1 MKAKYKLVYQ
11 RFSSA
16 FTFPVECTQLRRL
29 HSDHVPTLLW
39 ESLPSAWSN
48 GDKLQWFP
56 GDEKLNHPTKEWL
69 SCVWDYLRK
78 HFVTENELSKLENLP
93 LIPLDFTQ
101 YPVTLTRLK
110 KSSKI
115 VVRVLDED
123 HLEKRVGDLLK
134 DLGVMVMDC
143 CPSFVRSHPV
153 ALEKFVKRPTVRGVL
168 QAMHITSTE
177 MDKGMLSAILLEK
190 GREEKRALR
199 NFFAKAS
206 DFDAQEKDLLLC
218 LPLFEKLGSSEE
230 FVSQKQVF
238 NAAPEDACEFPVTP
252 RRDFIDTK
260 DEDARRMVRL
270 LDITTLTPSNFLLT
284 GVFPDVKEGRYSE
297 EEIDRLMDFVMKRYD
312 PLADGCNS
320 FEEKMKAL
328 SFVPT
333 KKGRVRAVDLFNP
346 RNDRLQD
353 IFVGEDV
360 FPTGRQYNDP
370 SVLLVLEK
378 LGMKSEDEISAQ
390 DLYLSALKVPQ
401 IPDMSTAKRKSKAIL
416 GCLERKPMEF
426 QQNVDEKPLGE
437 LLREVPWVCRVTKK
451 PDSFP
456 KSLLFWGEARE
467 ESKFCKPKEV
477 TSKENVNLIGTVK
490 PIVDA
495 ESSSQVAKYFAWDK
509 KPGALDV
516 VKHLEMVI
524 KHYKQKEKRRYMLVL
539 EETYSFLFTADHTD
553 VIEALK
559 EIANTSWIWNGDG
572 FSSPSTI
579 LAEKPSFDLAPYISF
594 LPSEMKQY
602 HGLFLKLG
610 MKEACDKLVFLR
622 VLHLMKKKYDRK
634 EDKFHPEDVKRDL
647 RLSINILNEVKPQDG
662 DRLPSEIQEQILI
675 PTYVEGDAFV
685 KLEPFE
691 DCVYR
696 EGEFIP
702 PDEDT
707 EYFFV
712 HRDVP
717 SSTAELLKVRTLT
730 NRILDPEELGE
741 EFGQEEKLTDRL
753 NRLLEDYTDGFAVA
767 KELIQ
772 NADDAGATE
781 VRFLYDERTN
791 ETAMTYLIDKG
802 MKECQGP
809 ALWVYNDAEFRDE
822 DFVNITK
829 LNGGTKERET
839 EKIGK
844 FGLGFNAVYNLTDV
858 PMFLSR
864 NYFVVF
870 DPHTLYLGKAI
881 RNKPGMRI
889 DIKKNTRLL
898 RDFRDQFKP
907 FDGIFGCNLEKGD
920 NSFQGT
926 LFRFPLRTRE
936 QAARSE
942 IKELYYS
949 HKEMKEFL
957 EMFLDRAKLL
967 LMFTQNVIC
976 VEIYRLPRSSCQN
989 TQPTL
994 LFKVNKSFSQTGIVR
1009 PLSVPVT
1016 LPATAK
1022 KLDADQ
1028 QRLLKQCNFLQAC
1041 SKVKKDAATHKV
1053 NPKAFPKSSIAVNIK
1068 CNITD
1073 PGLEF
1078 FNVDE
1083 HRRHEC
1089 GTWLVVS
1096 SMGNGEAM
1104 QFAKS
1109 GPSFLPSAGIAVELV
1124 SRTSDKLLPMP
1135 IVKKT
1140 DGLDLNGTIFCYLPL
1155 PIHSGLPVHI
1165 NGAFAVTSNRRHLQ
1179 EQLEDDKTCIG
1190 VKWNSMLME
1199 DSISSAY
1206 ISLLED
1212 VKSLVPDD
1220 DSYAF
1225 YLLWP
1230 RASKVMQGCSP
1241 ILTSFYK
1248 KLSTEGHSLFF
1259 DGNEWVS
1266 FTQVVFLHPDL
1277 RADSDIGE
1285 ASFTVFQHLSKIN
1298 DVVIDL
1304 PADVFESFQ
1313 RCGLGALMD
1322 SKTYDKNRFF
1332 CELFFPNISIVQSGL
1347 RDVLVLHAL
1356 DHNSEDFDELIKKH
1370 ACIPTSPGGKRPKRP
1385 SQLVNPKKEVAS
1397 LFGPNDGRFPCG
1409 EDTFLRTVRLEK
1421 LEQLGM
1427 MSDDLPWEDI
1437 AERAES
1443 VQRLHVVDSKAA
1455 FKRVKALLKFIER
1468 KMKSQSEEPSQPT
1481 LNRLLEAQFLPVLQ
1495 KPESFP
1501 LSWKGDDYLERR
1513 KPLVAAKDIF
1523 LKEQKYL
1530 VCCTEPLADREIQK
1544 KVKDLLKL
1552 EDKEVT
1558 KEHVMRQ
1565 LEQAIAA
1572 KTDTLDCNG
1581 FEEIRLV
1588 CTAAYSFL
1596 QNKTANAGSS
1606 LEKFL
1611 LNKRFVLVGKRFF
1624 SANHVA
1630 FEAKVDCS
1638 PYLNKLPEDLSARY
1652 YEIFELG
1659 GVRKQFEAKDY
1670 ISGLQEVQRE
1680 FGANQLDERTLQVAV
1695 NMAHQLGDTLEGS
1708 CGDSSQEKCGNVYL
1722 PDSGGVMRYVADLCF
1737 KDCPWIPDDPTEHFV
1752 HEKIPWSICEKLGVK
1767 TRRQG
1772 ALQHHDVGFPFG
1784 QKEKLTNRLKRI
1796 LTGYPGEKEIL
1807 KELLQNADDA
1817 QASEIC
1823 FVKDPRKHPD
1833 ERVFDDRWKPLQ
1845 GPALCVYNNKPFT
1858 NADIQGICDLGEG
1871 SKGEDPTKTGQYGV
1885 GFNAVYHLT
1894 DVPSFISKGEEIGD
1908 VLCVFDPHCKYV
1920 PFSTNENPGR
1930 RYKGIEKL
1938 KEKFPDVFSGY
1949 LEQHFPIENATMFR
1963 FPLKSTEMAKESKI
1977 SQIPVTE
1984 AKLDA
1989 MMKELKKELFEVL
2002 LFVNNVK
2009 NISISAINESGHLRK
2024 SYSVQVEMTPND
2036 EKKRQELSQYLRE
2049 VGRQVKKENFLPTN
2063 IKVKKCT
2070 YTMKIRDNRGMEEKW
2085 LVVQQ
2090 VGFEKPI
2097 EKSIL
2102 NAFKTNQLGM
2112 LPRGGVACLL
2122 ETKKPSSQLQGK
2134 KKAYCFL
2141 PLPFE
2146 TDLPVHINGH
2156 FALDHETR
2164 RYLWRDDASG
2174 YRSDWNNA
2182 LLRDVIASCYLTL
2195 LEEVREFI
2203 NLPGTQDATSSNATY
2218 SENTMSQRLSTY
2230 EKLFPVRPIEDPHWR
2245 TLANSV
2251 YQEMDKRK
2259 MRLIPVVR
2267 GVRTRYSGRSKESS
2281 GSKRVRLTWFPPTG
2295 TGKERTFFNSLEVNG
2310 CFAALPP
2317 RRDENEEDQK
2327 RREENRITQR
2337 TKFQETLLETGFNLV
2352 AFSLAVFDSFREA
2365 EVDVCCVSP
2374 SVVMDFYK
2382 SFSEADPLCNVGAI
2396 PCHVEKT
2403 PFKNQEGVICVLEY
2417 CEDDEHFL
2425 QNLSGLPLLL
2435 TQDNC
2440 LNAFSG
2446 SDPKCLSQYNDI
2458 LPNSPSIFVHKAL
2471 RCRVFNSVDCLTS
2484 PVFRPLDVAI
2494 FTTQLHLT
2502 LPPDFRSE
2510 DRYMRWMPNDHP
2522 AAPLPNRRWIYRVW
2536 DFLRTFVS
2544 DAMKERDDSEENRV
2558 GFIRDLLLPLSP
2570 WSILPATETSNLQ
2583 MLQVPT
2589 SMQNQQTVLHQLLVP
2604 LNKAETVID
2613 FSDCGMSSQRLVAI
2627 LRDLGL
2633 PELNS
2638 AVSTTMSTGAVFKRA
2653 SYELARDLVATL
2665 KTPHSLVMV
2674 LKEKLQTNSHA
2685 FHDKMKPS
2693 DAVVVVDYLSRN
2705 TESLTKIDKETLRKL
2720 PFYPTASGGLAN
2732 LEGDK
2737 VFLLP
2742 PDIPKNDLH
2751 VVESILKCLFLESRR
2766 SLIDLYDFLEVK
2778 RVTPVDVYMDFV
2790 LKCFPHLSLEG
2801 QLAHLQYL
2809 RQWVCQTNI
2818 YEKEEEASEKER
2830 LLQLLKNVEFIPTKD
2845 GTLKAASS
2853 FYDPHNEVFRSML
2866 SKDRFPPK
2874 PFDTYEWL
2882 PFLKTVGLVQD
2893 VSENDFL
2900 TFARQVASDAE
2911 KAQTEKTIEQSKVL
2925 VRHLI
2930 SRPNVVG
2937 EGLLRRVRDIPFVE
2951 AVPVK
2956 EQLQALCPPYAQ
2968 KKEDDIPFISF
2979 KGAVVSDYEEIVWTK
2994 AHLLPQW
3001 ADPRTRRYELG
3012 CPSRVKIDQYLN
3024 DFLAG
3029 LQVVKKPSV
3038 GLVTKHCQTVCFH
3051 FENNNE
3057 KEKVPREQRLTVAA
3071 VMEHI
3076 YKFLQDNAM
3085 TDSNSKMLLQRT
3097 CCVLVEEGRK
3107 FVLPRQAVL
3116 ELYEHLQ
3123 IKPFLYRLP
3132 PEFGKFRSLFESLGC
3147 SKLVKITH
3155 YAMVLDML
3163 QKNCHHAKLHPNEVV
3178 ICSRAVK
3185 GFFEKLQDVDEDVPS
3200 IPTLYLPAM
3209 PPGCGTSNEPLNTI
3223 PVTLRQSTEL
3233 VFDDAPT
3240 YGERIQGFNH
3250 PFVLELRLMDVEC
3263 RSSMTNYAD
3272 LMMKLPTSLQ
3282 PKMLSSVVKEK
3293 LRNLE
3298 STVTVAS
3305 GAVNA
3310 LKRQL
3315 SSVQFAR
3322 GIARIIRHVNSHR
3335 KDFDESV
3342 ILGIE
3347 KRLRNIELC
3356 AVKRLV
3362 TSLFHNGV
3370 LIPGSEAEVPYF
3382 QEKREVSGDEAWK
3395 LYLSTEAGMDDTISC
3410 TSLVTNVIVEMYGEF
3425 LGKKAFVISDMLRCS
3440 PGSIWSLLNRMSIRK
3455 DDSSCNAAETDI
3467 YPEPGTLIPIED
3479 HHLLNDAF
3487 EEFEP
3492 GEYVGYQL
3500 DDPSLDLKHGV
3511 ATYIYAMIIEEVVN
3525 EDAVGLTKKYKINI
3539 GHDKRPEVVS
3549 AVKLHKFHR
3558 PKEIFDEQ
3566 TGCLRTKN
3574 EIFDEISNM
3583 LKEAWKLPEE
3593 ERRQIIKRLCLRWH
3607 PEKNLGD
3614 EEFYRAAFQHI
3625 QKEVSRLGGAYDDL
3639 FASLEERAREHAFQR
3654 QKYRE
3659 SFSRKYGSWGS
3670 SGSKSWR
3677 NVPPSFCKSNRQPG
3691 EAKRWFRQ
3699 AEADLDAGTNEI
3711 AFSRPSYEW
3720 ACFKCHQVKIM
3731 HDFFCLLF
3739 FVQGHF

>member
-1 MKAKYKLVYQ
+1 M
-11 RFSSA
+11 
-16 FTFPVECTQLRRL
+16 
-29 HSDHVPTLLW
+29 
-39 ESLPSAWSN
+39 
-48 GDKLQWFP
+48 
-56 GDEKLNHPTKEWL
+56 
-69 SCVWDYLRK
+69 
-78 HFVTENELSKLENLP
+78 TENELSKLENLP
-93 LIPLDFTQ
+93 LIPLDFAKNA
-101 YPVTLTRLK
+101 VTLTRLK
-110 KSSKI
+110 KSSKV
-115 VVRVLDED
+115 VVRALDED
-123 HLEKRVGDLLK
+123 QLEKRVTDVLK

-143 CPSFVRSHPV
+143 CPSFLLSHRV
-153 ALEKFVKRPTVRGVL
+153 ALKTFVKPPTVRGVL
-168 QAMHITSTE
+168 QAMHVTSTE
-177 MDKGMLSAILLEK
+177 RDRGMLSAILVGK
-190 GREEKRALR
+190 DPEEKRALR
-199 NFFAKAS
+199 NFFAKATH
-206 DFDAQEKDLLLC
+206 FDSKEKDLLLC

-230 FVSQKQVF
+230 FVSQKEVL

-252 RRDFIDTK
+252 RRDFIGTK

-270 LDITTLTPSNFLLT
+270 LGITILTPSNFLLT
-284 GVFPDVKEGRYSE
+284 GVFPDVKKGRYSD

-312 PLADGCNS
+312 FLADGCTR
-320 FEEKMKAL
+320 FEEEMKAL

-353 IFVGEDV
+353 VFVDEDV
-360 FPTGRQYNDP
+360 FPTGTQYNDP

-378 LGMKSEDEISAQ
+378 LGMKSEDKISAQ
-390 DLYLSALKVPQ
+390 DLYQSALKVPQ
-401 IPDMSTAKRKSKAIL
+401 IPDMLTAKRKSKAIL
-416 GCLERKPMEF
+416 GCLERKPMKF
-426 QQNVDEKPLGE
+426 QQNVDEQPLGE

-456 KSLLFWGEARE
+456 KSLRFWDEAKE
-467 ESKFCKPKEV
+467 ESKFCKPTEV

-509 KPGALDV
+509 KPGALHV

-524 KHYKQKEKRRYMLVL
+524 RCYKQKEKRRYMLVL
-539 EETYSFLFTADHTD
+539 EKTYSFLFTADQTD

-559 EIANTSWIWNGDG
+559 EITNTRWIWNGDG

-579 LAEKPSFDLAPYISF
+579 LAERPSLDLSPYISF

-610 MKEACDKLVFLR
+610 MKKACDELVFLR
-622 VLHLMKKKYDRK
+622 VLHLMKEKYDRK
-634 EDKFHPEDVKRDL
+634 ENQFDSVDVKRDL
-647 RLSINILNEVKPQDG
+647 RLSINILNEIKPRNG
-662 DRLPSEIQEQILI
+662 ERLPSELQEQILI
-675 PTYVEGDAFV
+675 PTYVEDDDFV
-685 KLEPFE
+685 KLKPFE

-702 PDEDT
+702 PESDDEDR

-717 SSTAELLKVRTLT
+717 SSTAELLNVRTLT

-791 ETAMTYLIDKG
+791 ETSMTYLIDKG
-802 MKECQGP
+802 MKGCQGP
-809 ALWVYNDAEFRDE
+809 ALWVYNDAVFRDE

-829 LNGGTKERET
+829 LNGGTKESET

-870 DPHTLYLGKAI
+870 DPHTFYLGKAI

-889 DIKKNTRLL
+889 DINKNTRLL

-907 FDGIFGCNLEKGD
+907 FDGIFGCDLEKGD
-920 NSFQGT
+920 NCFQGT

-949 HKEMKEFL
+949 DQEMREFL

-976 VEIYRLPRSSCQN
+976 VEIYRLPRSSCQAP
-989 TQPTL
+989 QPTL
-994 LFKVNKSFSQTGIVR
+994 LFQVNKSISQCGIVR

-1016 LPATAK
+1016 LPTTAE
-1022 KLDADQ
+1022 KLDAEQ
-1028 QRLLKQCNFLQAC
+1028 QRLLTQCNFLQAC
-1041 SKVKKDAATHKV
+1041 SKIKKYAATHDL
-1053 NPKAFPKSSIAVNIK
+1053 NPKEFPKSSIAVNIK
-1068 CNITD
+1068 CSLTD
-1073 PGLEF
+1073 PGLKF

-1124 SRTSDKLLPMP
+1124 SKTSDKFLPLP
-1135 IVKKT
+1135 IIKKT
-1140 DGLDLNGTIFCYLPL
+1140 DGVDLNGTIFCYLPL

-1179 EQLEDDKTCIG
+1179 EQLEDDKACIG

-1199 DSISSAY
+1199 DSISSTY

-1225 YLLWP
+1225 HLLWP
-1230 RASKVMQGCSP
+1230 RASKVMPGCLP

-1248 KLSTEGHSLFF
+1248 KLATEAHSLFF

-1277 RADSDIGE
+1277 RTDSDIGE
-1285 ASFTVFQHLSKIN
+1285 ASFAVFQHLAKIE

-1304 PADVFESFQ
+1304 PADVFQSFQ
-1313 RCGLGALMD
+1313 LCGLGALIE

-1332 CELFFPNISIVQSGL
+1332 CELFFPNISNIQSDL
-1347 RDVLVLHAL
+1347 RDVLVLHAI
-1356 DHNSEDFDELIKKH
+1356 DHNSNDFDELIKKH
-1370 ACIPTSPGGKRPKRP
+1370 ACIPASPGGKIPKRP
-1385 SQLVNPKKEVAS
+1385 NQLVNPKKEVAS

-1443 VQRLHVVDSKAA
+1443 VQRLHTVDSKAA

-1468 KMKSQSEEPSQPT
+1468 KMKSQSEDPLQPI

-1495 KPESFP
+1495 KPDSFP
-1501 LSWKGDDYLERR
+1501 LSWKGDDFWERR

-1523 LKEQKYL
+1523 LKGNKYL
-1530 VCCTEPLADREIQK
+1530 VCCAEPLADREIPK

-1565 LEQAIAA
+1565 LEEAIST

-1581 FEEIRLV
+1581 FEELHRV

-1596 QNKTANAGSS
+1596 QDKMANCGSS

-1611 LNKRFVLVGKRFF
+1611 LNKRFILVGKRFF
-1624 SANHVA
+1624 STNHVA
-1630 FEAKVDCS
+1630 FEAKADCS

-1680 FGANQLDERTLQVAV
+1680 FGEEQLDERTLQVAV

-1708 CGDSSQEKCGNVYL
+1708 CGDSSQEKCGNLYL

-1752 HEKIPWSICEKLGVK
+1752 HEKIPWSICKKVGVK
-1767 TRRQG
+1767 TRREG

-1817 QASEIC
+1817 QATEIC

-1833 ERVFDDRWKPLQ
+1833 KKVFDDRWKPLQ
-1845 GPALCVYNNKPFT
+1845 GPALCVYNNKPFKNT
-1858 NADIQGICDLGEG
+1858 DIQGICNLGEG
-1871 SKGEDPTKTGQYGV
+1871 SKGEDPNKTGQYGV

-1920 PFSTNENPGR
+1920 PLSTNENPGR
-1930 RYKGIEKL
+1930 MYKGIKTL

-1949 LEQHFPIENATMFR
+1949 LEQHFPIKNATMFR
-1963 FPLKSTEMAKESKI
+1963 FPLKSKKMAEESKI
-1977 SQIPVTE
+1977 SQIPVTVQ
-1984 AKLDA
+1984 KLDS

-2009 NISISAINESGHLRK
+2009 NISISAVNESGHLGE
-2024 SYSVQVEMTPND
+2024 SYSVQVVMTPKD
-2036 EKKRQELSQYLRE
+2036 ENKRQELSQYLRE
-2049 VGRQVKKENFLPTN
+2049 VGKQVKEKNVLPTN

-2070 YTMKIRDNRGMEEKW
+2070 YTMKIRDNLGMEEKW

-2097 EKSIL
+2097 DQSIV

-2122 ETKKPSSQLQGK
+2122 ESNKPGSRLQGR

-2146 TDLPVHINGH
+2146 TELPVHINGH

-2195 LEEVREFI
+2195 LDEVREFI
-2203 NLPGTQDATSSNATY
+2203 KLPVTQDATYFNATHD
-2218 SENTMSQRLSTY
+2218 ENTISQRLSTY

-2251 YQEMDKRK
+2251 YREMDERK
-2259 MRLIPVVR
+2259 MRLMPVVR

-2281 GSKRVRLTWFPPTG
+2281 RSQKVQLTWFPPTG
-2295 TGKERTFFNSLEVNG
+2295 TGKEKTFFNNLEVKG
-2310 CFAALPP
+2310 CFAVLPR
-2317 RRDENEEDQK
+2317 RRDEEEEEQK
-2327 RREENRITQR
+2327 RREENRITQK
-2337 TKFQETLLETGFNLV
+2337 TKFQETLVETGFNLV
-2352 AFSLAVFDSFREA
+2352 AFSLALFDSFREA
-2365 EVDVCCVSP
+2365 EVDICCVSP
-2374 SVVMDFYK
+2374 SGVMEFYR

-2396 PCHVEKT
+2396 PCDVANT
-2403 PFKNQEGVICVLEY
+2403 PFKNQEGVIRVLEY
-2417 CEDDEHFL
+2417 CKDDEHFL

-2471 RCRVFNSVDCLTS
+2471 RCQVFNSVDCLTS
-2484 PVFRPLDVAI
+2484 PVFRPLDVEI
-2494 FTTQLHLT
+2494 FTSQLHLT
-2502 LPPDFRSE
+2502 LPPHFCSE

-2522 AAPLPNRRWIYRVW
+2522 AAALPNRRWIYRVW
-2536 DFLRTFVS
+2536 DFLQAFVC
-2544 DAMKERDDSEENRV
+2544 DAMKEKDMSEENRV
-2558 GFIRDLLLPLSP
+2558 AFIRHLLLPLSP
-2570 WSILPATETSNLQ
+2570 WSILPASETSNFQTLQ
-2583 MLQVPT
+2583 LQA
-2589 SMQNQQTVLHQLLVP
+2589 SMYNQQTGLDHMLVP
-2604 LNKAETVID
+2604 LKKAESVID

-2627 LRDLGL
+2627 LRGLGL
-2633 PELNS
+2633 PELTS
-2638 AVSTTMSTGAVFKRA
+2638 AVSTTMSTGAVLKRA

-2674 LKEKLQTNSHA
+2674 LKQKLLSNSHS
-2685 FHDKMKPS
+2685 FDDKIKPS
-2693 DAVVVVDYLSRN
+2693 DAVVVVDYFSSN
-2705 TESLTKIDKETLRKL
+2705 TESLTAIDKETLRKL

-2737 VFLLP
+2737 VFVLSP
-2742 PDIPKNDLH
+2742 EIPKNEIH
-2751 VVESILKCLFLESRR
+2751 VVESILNCLFLDSRR
-2766 SLIDLYDFLEVK
+2766 SLIDLYDFLEVE
-2778 RVTPVDVYMDFV
+2778 RVTPVEVYMGFV
-2790 LKCFPHLSLEG
+2790 LKCFPHLSFDG
-2801 QLAHLQYL
+2801 RLAHLRYL
-2809 RQWVCQTNI
+2809 RQWVCLTNI

-2830 LLQLLKNVEFIPTKD
+2830 LLQRLKNVEFLPTKG
-2845 GTLKAASS
+2845 GTLKTASS
-2853 FYDPHNEVFRSML
+2853 FYDPQNEVFCSML
-2866 SKDRFPPK
+2866 SEHRFPPK
-2874 PFDTYEWL
+2874 PFASDEWL
-2882 PFLKTVGLVQD
+2882 PFLKKVGLVQD
-2893 VSENDFL
+2893 VSENEFL
-2900 TFARQVASDAE
+2900 TFATQVASDAE
-2911 KAQTEKTIEQSKVL
+2911 KAQTEKTVEQSHVL

-2930 SRPNVVG
+2930 SRPNVVD
-2937 EGLLRRVRDIPFVE
+2937 EGLLHRVRDIPFVA

-2956 EQLQALCPPYAQ
+2956 ERLQALCPPYAQ
-2968 KKEDDIPFISF
+2968 KKEDDIPFVSF

-2994 AHLLPQW
+2994 AHLLPPW

-3012 CPSRVKIDQYLN
+3012 CPHRVKIDHYLN
-3024 DFLAG
+3024 DFLAR

-3038 GLVTKHCQTVCFH
+3038 DLVTKHCQNLCFH
-3051 FENNNE
+3051 LENNND
-3057 KEKVPREQRLTVAA
+3057 KEKVPREQRLTVSA

-3085 TDSNSKMLLQRT
+3085 TDSTSKTLLQRT
-3097 CCVLVEEGRK
+3097 CCILVEEGKK
-3107 FVLPRQAVL
+3107 FILPSQTVL

-3132 PEFGKFRSLFESLGC
+3132 PEFGKFRLLFDYLGC
-3147 SKLVKITH
+3147 SKYVKTAH

-3163 QKNCHHAKLHPNEVV
+3163 QKNCHNAKLHPNEVA

-3185 GFFEKLQDVDEDVPS
+3185 GLFDKLQDVDEDMSS
-3200 IPTLYLPAM
+3200 IPKLYLPAM
-3209 PPGCGTSNEPLNTI
+3209 PPGCAPSNELLETI

-3250 PFVLELRLMDVEC
+3250 PLVLELKLMDVGC

-3272 LMMKLPTSLQ
+3272 LMMKLPTALQ
-3282 PKMLSSVVKEK
+3282 PKMLSFVVKEK
-3293 LRNLE
+3293 LRNPE
-3298 STVTVAS
+3298 STVIVAS
-3305 GAVNA
+3305 RAVNA
-3310 LKRQL
+3310 LKQQL

-3322 GIARIIRHVNSHR
+3322 GIARIIRDVNSHR
-3335 KDFDESV
+3335 KGFDESV
-3342 ILGIE
+3342 TVGIE

-3356 AVKRLV
+3356 AVKRLE
-3362 TSLFHNGV
+3362 TSLFHNGI

-3382 QEKREVSGDEAWK
+3382 QEKREVSGDDAWK
-3395 LYLSTEAGMDDTISC
+3395 LYLSTEAGMDETISC
-3410 TSLVTNVIVEMYGEF
+3410 TSLVTNVIVEMYGES

-3440 PGSIWSLLNRMSIRK
+3440 PGSIWSLLDRMGIRK
-3455 DDSSCNAAETDI
+3455 DDSYIAAETDI
-3467 YPEPGTLIPIED
+3467 FPEPGTLIPIED

-3500 DDPSLDLKHGV
+3500 DDPSLDLKRGV
-3511 ATYIYAMIIEEVVN
+3511 ATYIYAIIIEEVVN
-3525 EDAVGLTKKYKINI
+3525 EDAVGLTEKYKINI
-3539 GHDKRPEVVS
+3539 GHDKEPEVVS

-3558 PKEIFDEQ
+3558 AKEIFDEK
-3566 TGCLRTKN
+3566 TGSLRKKN
-3574 EIFDEISNM
+3574 EIFDEISKM

-3593 ERRQIIKRLCLRWH
+3593 EKRQIIKRLCLRWH

-3614 EEFYRAAFQHI
+3614 EEFYRETLQHI
-3625 QKEVSRLGGAYDDL
+3625 QREVSRLGGTYDDL
-3639 FASLEERAREHAFQR
+3639 FASFEERAREHASQR
-3654 QKYRE
+3654 QKYKE

-3670 SGSKSWR
+3670 SSGNKSWR
-3677 NVPPSFCKSNRQPG
+3677 NVPPSFCERNRQPG

-3699 AEADLDAGTNEI
+3699 AEADLEAGANEI

-3720 ACFKCHQVKIM
+3720 ACFKCHQVKEM
-3731 HDFFCLLF
+3731 HDFFVLLKQLRDVFQYVKPIKVKSGSDGGFCCFVF
-3739 FVQGHF
+3739 FLWCRK